1 MGVCYSVRIERP
13 VMCFALNVVILIYNK
28 QEYLLSDK
36 LIITK
41 NRVMFDKE
49 TYASRRKRLK
59 EKMDK
64 GLVLIMGNV
73 DVPMNYKSN
82 TYRFRQDSNF
92 LYFFGLDFQGLAG
105 IMDLDSGEDV
115 IFGDDVSLD
124 DIIWMGPQPA
134 IADRACEAGVG
145 KTMPTAKLA
154 DVIKTARDE
163 GRPIHFLPPYRA
175 ENKLTLEKLLDI
187 RAGDLQDHAS
197 VELIKA
203 IVALR
208 SIKEPREILELERAM
223 ETAYL
228 MHTTAMKMAKPGVYE
243 HEIAGVVEGIAIS
256 AGGMLSFP
264 LILSVNGETLHNHSH
279 ANKMEEGQLML
290 MDGGA
295 ETSMHYAT
303 DHTRTI
309 PVSGR
314 FTERQKAVY
323 QIVLDAQKQAIQ
335 AIKPGVPFRDIHLLA
350 ARVITD
356 GLKGL
361 GLMKGDAQ
369 QAVEQGAHAM
379 FMPHG
384 LGHMM
389 GLDVH
394 DMEDLG
400 EDYVGYDE
408 EIKRA
413 SNFGTAFLRLGRKL
427 KSGFVLT
434 VEPGIYFI
442 PALVDQWEQ
451 EGKFKDFIHY
461 DKARKYLGFGGIR
474 IEDDVLV
481 TDEGFAVMGRPIP
494 KSIEDIE
501 NIMNQ

>member
-1 MGVCYSVRIERP
+1 M
-13 VMCFALNVVILIYNK
+13 
-28 QEYLLSDK
+28 
-36 LIITK
+36 
-41 NRVMFDKE
+41 MFDAK
-49 TYASRRKRLK
+49 TYSTRRKRLK
-59 EKMDK
+59 EKMNN
-64 GLVLIMGNV
+64 GIVLIMGNV
-73 DVPMNYKSN
+73 DVPMNYRSN
-82 TYRFRQDSNF
+82 IYRFRQDSNF
-92 LYFFGLDFQGLAG
+92 LYFFGLDYQGLTG
-105 IMDLDSGEDV
+105 VMDVDSGEDI

-134 IADRACEAGVG
+134 IAERAREVGVE
-145 KTMPTAKLA
+145 KTMSMTKLA
-154 DVIKTARDE
+154 DVIKKARDE

-175 ENKLTLEKLLDI
+175 ENKLSLEKLLDI
-187 RAGDLQDHAS
+187 RAGDLQDRAS

-203 IVALR
+203 IVSLR
-208 SIKEPREILELERAM
+208 SIKEPQEIREIERAM
-223 ETAYL
+223 ETAYR

-264 LILSVNGETLHNHSH
+264 LILSVRGETLHNHSH
-279 ANKMEEGQLML
+279 QNKMKEGQLML

-323 QIVLDAQKQAIQ
+323 QIVLDAQIQAIQ
-335 AIKPGVPFRDIHLLA
+335 AIKPGVPFRDVHLLA
-350 ARVITD
+350 ASVITD

-361 GLMKGDAQ
+361 GLMKGDTQ
-369 QAVEQGAHAM
+369 QAVEQGAHAL

-413 SNFGTAFLRLGRKL
+413 GHFGTAFLRLGRRLQK
-427 KSGFVLT
+427 GFVLT

-451 EGKFKDFIHY
+451 EGKFKEFIRY
-461 DKARKYLGFGGIR
+461 GQVREYLGFGGIR

-481 TDEGFAVMGRPIP
+481 TDDGYSVMGRPIP
-494 KSIEDIE
+494 KSIDDIE
-501 NIMNQ
+501 NFMNQ